1 MRPLYTR
8 LPDRHKNNKFFYYIK
23 AFVRQLTPSLVYQAQ
38 LKSKLNS
45 LRNFDRTHILN
56 RVNHY
61 NKLHA
66 YQPTPSNSVALESL
80 KVPKSLKVYF
90 FDLYEYT
97 RFFFPALRI
106 STLSGDVT
114 HIPDKP
120 TIVKSRPISPNNANS
135 VLLNLD
141 KIRHF
146 TFIQDTNSFES
157 KKNVLIGRAVV
168 RVPHRIRFYELYF
181 NHPMCDLGQINT
193 ERNPHWIKNFLSIA
207 DHLKY
212 KFILCLEG
220 NDVASNLK
228 WVMSSNSLAVMPKP
242 KFETW
247 FMEENL
253 IPNHHYVLIKD
264 DYSDLEERMN
274 HYINHPQEAQQIIDN
289 AHAYIDQFK
298 NKEREDLISLLVLEK
313 YFYKTGQLA
322 SKDYSL
328 NRTI

>member
-1 MRPLYTR
+1 M
-8 LPDRHKNNKFFYYIK
+8 
-23 AFVRQLTPSLVYQAQ
+23 VYQAQ
-38 LKSKLNS
+38 LKSKLKDIS
-45 LRNFDRTHILN
+45 NFDSAYILN

-61 NKLHA
+61 NKLDA
-66 YQPTPSNSVALESL
+66 QQKLPPNSVALESL
-80 KVPKSLKVYF
+80 KVPKSLKVYY
-90 FDLYEYT
+90 FDLYEYI
-97 RFFFPALRI
+97 RFFPSTLRV

-114 HIPDKP
+114 HIPDNP
-120 TIVKSRPISPNNANS
+120 TIVKSRPISSKNTNS
-135 VLLNLD
+135 VILNLD

-146 TFIQDTNSFES
+146 TFIQDTKSFLS
-157 KKNVLIGRAVV
+157 KKNLLIGRAVV
-168 RVPHRIRFYELYF
+168 RVPHRIRFYEMYF
-181 NHPMCDLGQINT
+181 NHPMCNLGQINA
-193 ERNPHWIKNFLSIA
+193 EINQHWIKEFITIT
-207 DHLKY
+207 DHLEY

-298 NKEREDLISLLVLEK
+298 NKKREDLISLLVLEK
-313 YFYKTGQLA
+313 YFYKTGQLE

-328 NRTI
+328 SNSL